1 MITTN
6 KINLLYV
13 LYVNNSNKN
22 IQKPLVLNL
31 TIISIRCM
39 SVNMTST
46 KRELKRKENQERLT
60 SAVATLDI
68 ITKNNNI
75 QRNVR
80 AMVKEVLGT
89 LKDEKGGSISVRTA
103 NAISMLDTVTQN
115 PQIQSHIR
123 TMLWQVVS
131 TLESIRE

>member
-1 MITTN
+1 
-6 KINLLYV
+6 
-13 LYVNNSNKN
+13 
-22 IQKPLVLNL
+22 
-31 TIISIRCM
+31 M

-60 SAVATLDI
+60 NAVATLDT

-89 LKDEKGGSISVRTA
+89 LKDEKGGSISVRAA

-115 PQIQSHIR
+115 PQMQSHIR

>member
-1 MITTN
+1 
-6 KINLLYV
+6 
-13 LYVNNSNKN
+13 
-22 IQKPLVLNL
+22 
-31 TIISIRCM
+31 
-39 SVNMTST
+39 MTST

-89 LKDEKGGSISVRTA
+89 LKDEKG
-103 NAISMLDTVTQN
+103 
-115 PQIQSHIR
+115 
-123 TMLWQVVS
+123 
-131 TLESIRE
+131 